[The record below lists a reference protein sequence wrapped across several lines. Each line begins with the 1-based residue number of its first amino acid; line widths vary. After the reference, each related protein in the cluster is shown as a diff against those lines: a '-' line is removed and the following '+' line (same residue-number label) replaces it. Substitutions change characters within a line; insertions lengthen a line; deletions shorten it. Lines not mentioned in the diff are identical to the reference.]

1 MQDDYRDYLADDPEP
16 NRRRYWWLIPALIFG
31 LLFWAGVFCLVSAAI
46 AGDTYEWDDN
56 TRVRIQDTAQP
67 GARAEVVFL
76 NNELHSLPSETFDLT
91 HGDLTVTV
99 TITPDRVYGQPD
111 TITVTPPPGY
121 LAIPETLVVP
131 ENGAGVIYL
140 FQDGMM

>member
-1 MQDDYRDYLADDPEP
+1 MTRFLTLTA
-16 NRRRYWWLIPALIFG
+16 IFCVA
-31 LLFWAGVFCLVSAAI
+31 FSAAI
-46 AGDTYEWDDN
+46 AGDTYEWDDQ
-56 TRVRIQDTAQP
+56 TRVTIQDTAQP

-76 NNELHSLPSETFDLT
+76 NTELHSLASETFDLT

-99 TITPDRVYGQPD
+99 TITPDRAYGQPD

-131 ENGAGVIYL
+131 EEGAGVLFIYEG
-140 FQDGMM
+140 GMM

>member
-1 MQDDYRDYLADDPEP
+1 MTRFLTLTA
-16 NRRRYWWLIPALIFG
+16 IFCVA
-31 LLFWAGVFCLVSAAI
+31 FSAAI

-56 TRVRIQDTAQP
+56 TRVTIQDTAQP

-76 NNELHSLPSETFDLT
+76 NTELHSLASETFDLT

-99 TITPDRVYGQPD
+99 TIAPDRAYGQPD

-121 LAIPETLVVP
+121 LAIPESLVVP
-131 ENGAGVIYL
+131 EEGAGVIFIYE
-140 FQDGMM
+140 GAIG